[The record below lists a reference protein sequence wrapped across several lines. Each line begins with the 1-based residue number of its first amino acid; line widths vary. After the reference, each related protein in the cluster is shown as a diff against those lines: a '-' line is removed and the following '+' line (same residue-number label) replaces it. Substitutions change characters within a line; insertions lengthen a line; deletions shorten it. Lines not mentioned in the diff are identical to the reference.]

1 MPATAG
7 DAASSTTPAR
17 LVEVPMSAR
26 LATAALKPWRG
37 SARAEGLVGRGYAL
51 IALVIYSLRA
61 QYARAALGLLW
72 SILTPLLFMAVYLP
86 LFLYVFKAPD
96 AVPGGPLAFPMY
108 VIIGFLAWNAF
119 TEAIQ
124 SGASSLVHN
133 ANVVR
138 HSPTPSIMLPLIRV
152 TASFVG
158 LGVGLAC
165 LGIALFCFGFWPG
178 WNLLFL
184 PVAVLLSF
192 VFTAG
197 LVLLVAALAMYV
209 RDVLQILSTILLIE
223 FFAVPILYP
232 ITMIPEQFRIYIE
245 LNPLTPFLNL
255 IRASLFPTAVPL
267 ELRDIGL
274 AVAYALGSLALG
286 LFVFKRLEPG
296 FSDAA

>member
-1 MPATAG
+1 MAATPGEVATPATT
-7 DAASSTTPAR
+7 SQ
-17 LVEVPMSAR
+17 VEVPVSAR
-26 LATAALKPWRG
+26 LATAAVKPFLG
-37 SARAEGLVGRGYAL
+37 APRAEALVGRGYAL
-51 IALVIYSLRA
+51 IALVYYSLRA

-72 SILTPLLFMAVYLP
+72 SLLTPLLFMAVYLP
-86 LFLYVFKAPD
+86 LFLYVFRAPD
-96 AVPGGPLAFPMY
+96 AVPGGELAFPMY

-124 SGASSLVHN
+124 SGAGSLVYN
-133 ANVVR
+133 TNVVR
-138 HSPTPSIMLPLIRV
+138 HSPTPSIMLPLIKV

-158 LGVGLAC
+158 LGVGLVC
-165 LGIALFCFGFWPG
+165 LAVALLAFGFRPG
-178 WNLLFL
+178 WNICFL

-232 ITMIPEQFRIYIE
+232 ITMIPERFRIYIE
-245 LNPLTPFLNL
+245 LNPLTPFLNI
-255 IRASLFPTAVPL
+255 IRGSLFPTAVPL
-267 ELRDIGL
+267 EPRDIGL
-274 AVAYALGSLALG
+274 AAAYALGSLVLG
-286 LFVFKRLEPG
+286 LLVFKRLEPG